1 MSEPEEQDRSVAG
14 RSVALGVAVVLGW
27 YVVLR
32 DEAPAPEPR
41 ATDKAPPASYSRPT
55 SDPSPLPTSGAEPL
69 SLPSSLPPLLTGEE
83 RGAGLDYCDDTQ
95 WVGLGS
101 LVGEVRPGEADV
113 EEANWRGLTS
123 SGRSGIASWISKCK
137 LDGAPVRLLA
147 RTSGRRLGDYS
158 SEEGYIPDE

>member
-1 MSEPEEQDRSVAG
+1 
-14 RSVALGVAVVLGW
+14 
-27 YVVLR
+27 
-32 DEAPAPEPR
+32 
-41 ATDKAPPASYSRPT
+41 
-55 SDPSPLPTSGAEPL
+55 
-69 SLPSSLPPLLTGEE
+69 
-83 RGAGLDYCDDTQ
+83 
-95 WVGLGS
+95 